1 MQDTKCAAKPVD
13 REVVEL
19 LSKVC
24 QNLSQSKGHLADLFH
39 QNKINFDE
47 YGKIRNLIGD
57 CYTLMSV
64 HCDCA
69 PIKLIA
75 GQVDDIIKN
84 IDN

>member
-24 QNLSQSKGHLADLFH
+24 QNLSQSKGHLAELFH

-47 YGKIRNLIGD
+47 YGKN
-57 CYTLMSV
+57 
-64 HCDCA
+64 
-69 PIKLIA
+69 
-75 GQVDDIIKN
+75 
-84 IDN
+84 